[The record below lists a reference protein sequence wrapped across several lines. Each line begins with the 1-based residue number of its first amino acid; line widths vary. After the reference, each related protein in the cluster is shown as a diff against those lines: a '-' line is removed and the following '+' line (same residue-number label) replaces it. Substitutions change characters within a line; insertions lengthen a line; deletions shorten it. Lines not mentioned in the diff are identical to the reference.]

1 MFHSH
6 LQSILLRE
14 MFQRNSYPENFLDKC
29 FKLFLNRIHTLKEKV
44 PTVEEKLLRFVLPYF
59 GTLTLQTKTKLQKS
73 IKVVLNCCTLHV
85 IFKVKTRSVTIFVL
99 KNLFPMFLHQAWCNF
114 FSVDY
119 AMNPIA

>member
-99 KNLFPMFLHQAWCNF
+99 KNLFPMFLHQAWCKF